1 MITATR
7 VLGFST
13 VHLMKMPACPFPRLA
28 LFFFHVMLDHVMK
41 PDRLLIAGLQISDF
55 APPGAAACLSAA
67 R

>member
-1 MITATR
+1 
-7 VLGFST
+7 
-13 VHLMKMPACPFPRLA
+13 
-28 LFFFHVMLDHVMK
+28 MK